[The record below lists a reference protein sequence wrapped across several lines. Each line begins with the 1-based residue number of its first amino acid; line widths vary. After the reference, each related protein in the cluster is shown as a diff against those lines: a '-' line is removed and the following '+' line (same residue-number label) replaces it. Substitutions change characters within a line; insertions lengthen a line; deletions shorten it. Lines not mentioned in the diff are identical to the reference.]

1 MAKSAIRNV
10 SLPPIVIEII
20 ILWLFAK
27 SAGSARIDRSSSGQ
41 FHGSGTG
48 IGERLGFVNSG
59 CHSLEMESL
68 AKILGPAY
76 NPRYMSVIPPRDAS
90 EDADS
95 SDIKRKASDFNQFSV
110 DGDFAQE
117 VEEKPAWEVDH
128 FMQSAASEKRQKRAA
143 AATPLRPWECQAV
156 VKWIDLGSDYF
167 PRYLR
172 SVECTKHDCWYDKF
186 VCKARSFTVKL
197 LRRKKGKCVYQ
208 NQSRREGNVGLP
220 QELKELWVWE
230 ERAVNFCCDCAPP

>member
-1 MAKSAIRNV
+1 MAKFVVRNV
-10 SLPPIVIEII
+10 SVPAVVMIEI
-20 ILWLFAK
+20 LVLFLCAK
-27 SAGSARIDRSSSGQ
+27 SVRSGRIDSSSFGQ
-41 FHGSGTG
+41 FHGSGADVD
-48 IGERLGFVNSG
+48 ERMGFINLG

-90 EDADS
+90 EDADPS
-95 SDIKRKASDFNQFSV
+95 NIKRKASAYNQFSV
-110 DGDFAQE
+110 DRDFAQE
-117 VEEKPAWEVDH
+117 VEDKPAWEVDH
-128 FMQSAASEKRQKRAA
+128 FVDSAVIERREKRAA
-143 AATPLRPWECQAV
+143 IPPVPWECQAT
-156 VKWIDLGSDYF
+156 VKWIDLGLDYF

-172 SVECTKHDCWYDKF
+172 SVECTKHDCWYGKF

-197 LRRKKGKCVYQ
+197 LRRKQGKCAYQ
-208 NQSRREGNVGLP
+208 NRREGVVGLP